1 MKTDYF
7 QLIPLLILA
16 GYFCYLTYYIAA
28 PMFYLRILLFLAYK
42 KFRCS
47 TVRFGEEKITVNVL
61 LEGEERVLEKYLDAD
76 PSSRFFVMALCLALK
91 SILKDIKKG
100 KALSAD

>member
-1 MKTDYF
+1 MNIDYF
-7 QLIPLLILA
+7 QLIPLLILV

-61 LEGEERVLEKYLDAD
+61 LDGEERVLEKPLDAD
-76 PSSRFFVMALCLALK
+76 PSSRFFVMALCSALK

-100 KALSAD
+100 NVLSAD